1 MNEEGWMAV
10 IFGVTMLTIGI
21 VIALVINS
29 GWADWFI
36 R

>member
-1 MNEEGWMAV
+1 MDEEGWMAV
-10 IFGVTMLTIGI
+10 IFGVTIITIGGI
-21 VIALVINS
+21 IALIIKS